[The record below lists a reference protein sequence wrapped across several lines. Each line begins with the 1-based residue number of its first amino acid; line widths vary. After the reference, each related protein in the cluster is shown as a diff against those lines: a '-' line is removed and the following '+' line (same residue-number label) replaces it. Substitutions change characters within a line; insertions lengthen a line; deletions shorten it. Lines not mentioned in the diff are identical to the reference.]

1 MLISDIMKTVN
12 AELLTGNI
20 SDDLDI
26 QYAFSA
32 DMMSDVLAYA
42 DNRMLLI
49 TGLSNPQTIRTAE
62 MLDIRCILYV
72 RGKRPDQSCLS
83 LAEQNGITVLRSSLS
98 MFNVCGLLYEAGIR
112 GGVIKDG
119 K

>member
-12 AELLTGNI
+12 AEILTGNI
-20 SDDLDI
+20 SDSLDI

-42 DNRMLLI
+42 DSHMLLI

-62 MLDIRCILYV
+62 MLDLKCILYV
-72 RGKRPDQSCLS
+72 RGKCPDQTSLS
-83 LAEQNGITVLRSSLS
+83 LAEQNGITVLRSNLS
-98 MFNVCGLLYEAGIR
+98 MFNACGLLYEAGIR
-112 GGVIKDG
+112 GGIIENG